1 MVVWERQKIMNFS
14 RSVTGD
20 PINKKELKYSIRRKC
35 NDNGHGIC
43 ILWQMGGRKVN
54 IFYND
59 KTDLLYIRLDDRKQ
73 NVMNRRV
80 SEDIVLDIGEED
92 KIVGIEILDA
102 SKHLHLE
109 RLLPVEYAIPK
120 EAI

>member
-1 MVVWERQKIMNFS
+1 M
-14 RSVTGD
+14 
-20 PINKKELKYSIRRKC
+20 
-35 NDNGHGIC
+35 
-43 ILWQMGGRKVN
+43 N

-73 NVMNRRV
+73 NVMNKRV

-109 RLLPVEYAIPK
+109 RLLPVEYGISK